1 MNLVVRRRDT
11 QNIIGDDK
19 WDIVVYRAGR
29 TPDDDE
35 VSFTC
40 VGRIQPVGAR
50 GAPRTE
56 RSVSL
61 SGEGNIGRYGWLLL
75 APYDADV
82 FLTQD
87 EVVATQQST
96 SVVRYFTVAYS
107 GRYSYKYEVILDE
120 RQ

>member
-1 MNLVVRRRDT
+1 MNLIARRRDA
-11 QNIIGDDK
+11 QKIIDDDA

-35 VSFTC
+35 TTFTC
-40 VGRIQPVGAR
+40 VGRIQPAGAR
-50 GAPRTE
+50 GVPRVE

-61 SGEGNIGRYGWLLL
+61 GGEGTVGRYGWVLL
-75 APYDADV
+75 APYDTDA

-87 EVVATQQST
+87 EIVATQRST

-107 GRYSYKYEVILDE
+107 GRFSYKYEVIIDE